1 LRHRDSEVRGQPELL
16 QVMRPPQVGEM
27 NCNYNDNS
35 RLVEAIWQGYRG
47 AFWGMLEKVSESP
60 GTEPWSTITA
70 LSTLVASII
79 VSGLGSGA
87 LALILDQGCYT
98 SRRKACCSSRGT
110 LGRSLAE
117 TI

>member
-1 LRHRDSEVRGQPELL
+1 MNNSYKDS
-16 QVMRPPQVGEM
+16 
-27 NCNYNDNS
+27 S